1 MLSAPSTL
9 FERNG
14 LLLWYAV
21 LLDGWCSSVFLLA
34 CHMDLFCGGR
44 LAAFAARFAQ
54 SIVAPWEVKM
64 QVFGDDPILIAF
76 GQRLRLVAVV
86 LLIWAALGF
95 DLSCKNGQKGPRV
108 EWIGGEF
115 SLLQDGVAVQ
125 LTEAKTQ
132 AAKDSVDE
140 ILHGQAMLLVKKLV
154 SLSGYMSWIVSVA
167 PVARPFVSMLWRA
180 VIDHTQWTPR
190 SNTTRKRLDE
200 LVFATRISHA
210 VRWLRA
216 SSRPGSLRGAF
227 TLSVRRGAP
236 RFQIR
241 TDASPCGLGRLI
253 IRHHGRPVAYWADAV
268 SAGEFTRVRAAKG
281 DHANWVNKLC
291 PRACVTANGGA
302 QSPTEVTPNRL
313 CSGLLSTLTRILKI
327 CNKLATFFFFFEK
340 KKTTNSFGLNP
351 NMVQGVRSWAMALY
365 IWRLLGHLWPCAP
378 DVSFF

>member
-9 FERNG
+9 FEREWASVVVRG
-14 LLLWYAV
+14 LTRWVAFLCVPFGLSYGPLLWRTPRCI
-21 LLDGWCSSVFLLA
+21 CSEICPVN
-34 CHMDLFCGGR
+34 CGALGGQD
-44 LAAFAARFAQ
+44 ASF
-54 SIVAPWEVKM
+54 W
-64 QVFGDDPILIAF
+64 DDPIFIAF
-76 GQRLRLVAVV
+76 GQRLRLFTVV

-95 DLSCKNGQKGPRV
+95 DLSCKKGQKGPRV

-115 SLLQDGVAVQ
+115 SLFQGGVAVQ

-132 AAKDSVDE
+132 AAKDSADE
-140 ILHGQAMLLVKKLV
+140 ILHGQAMLLVKKFV
-154 SLSGYMSWIVSVA
+154 SLIGYMSVDCVSCA
-167 PVARPFVSMLWRA
+167 SGQRPFVSVRWRA

-190 SNTTRKRLDE
+190 SNTTRKRPDE

-236 RFQIR
+236 RFEIR
-241 TDASPCGLGRLI
+241 TDTSPCGLGRLT

-268 SAGEFTRVRAAKG
+268 SAGEFTRVRAVKG

-302 QSPTEVTPNRL
+302 QSLTEVTPNRL

-327 CNKLATFFFFFEK
+327 CNKLATFFLK
-340 KKTTNSFGLNP
+340 KKRLTLLVSIQTWCREFDHGQWRHTSGGF
-351 NMVQGVRSWAMALY
+351 WATSGRAHRM
-365 IWRLLGHLWPCAP
+365 
-378 DVSFF
+378 SFF